1 MKFRTALTSRLLLDS
16 TSDERKCTLELSE
29 SAESGT
35 QALCGKLLTAE
46 KEKPSETLTERFR
59 EPAVSVCH

>member
-35 QALCGKLLTAE
+35 QALCGKLTAE

-59 EPAVSVCH
+59 ELAVSVCH